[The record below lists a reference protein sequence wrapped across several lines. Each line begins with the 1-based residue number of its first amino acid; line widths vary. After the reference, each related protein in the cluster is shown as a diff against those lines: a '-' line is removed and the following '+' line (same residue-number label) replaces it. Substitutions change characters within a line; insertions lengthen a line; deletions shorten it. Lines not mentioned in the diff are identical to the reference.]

1 MTIPNDINT
10 LDSQDVG
17 LKEIFGERFTDETA
31 PITEMPEMPEFT
43 KQAANTTNAAK
54 VAHKPT
60 NDPTKVFKDCSEWE
74 PVKKRNY
81 MDDLK
86 DCAKT
91 TFLFGGLNILIWY
104 WQIAGLMDE
113 SIALP
118 SMLVCA
124 ALAGFGIGKTA
135 VRGNR

>member
-1 MTIPNDINT
+1 MPDDINNFDT
-10 LDSQDVG
+10 NEDG
-17 LKEIFGERFTDETA
+17 LKEIFGERFTDATVPIGEA
-31 PITEMPEMPEFT
+31 PKE
-43 KQAANTTNAAK
+43 KRQAAAANTTHAEKA
-54 VAHKPT
+54 AHKPT
-60 NDPTKVFKDCSEWE
+60 NDPTKVFKDCTEWE
-74 PVKKRNY
+74 PVKKRNQ
-81 MDDLK
+81 MDDLR

-91 TFLFGGLNILIWY
+91 TVLFGGLNVLIWY

>member
-1 MTIPNDINT
+1 MTCPNDINT
-10 LDSQDVG
+10 LDSQDAG
-17 LKEIFGERFTDETA
+17 LKEIFGDNFTDATVPIGEA
-31 PITEMPEMPEFT
+31 PKE
-43 KQAANTTNAAK
+43 KRQSAANTTHAAK
-54 VAHKPT
+54 AAHKPT
-60 NDPTKVFKDCSEWE
+60 NDPTKVFKDCTEWE
-74 PVKKRNY
+74 PVKKRNQ
-81 MDDLK
+81 MDDLR

-91 TFLFGGLNILIWY
+91 TVLFGGLNVLIWY

-135 VRGNR
+135 VRGSR